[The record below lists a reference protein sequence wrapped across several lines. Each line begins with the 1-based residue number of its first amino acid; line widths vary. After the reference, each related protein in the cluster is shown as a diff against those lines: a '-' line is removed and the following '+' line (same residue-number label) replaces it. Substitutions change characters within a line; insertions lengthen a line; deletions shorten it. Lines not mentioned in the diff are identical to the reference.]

1 MGPLPHSL
9 PGSRARDSPGWA
21 AGQQGVPKHGA
32 EGTHRPTLVLH
43 PRVSSQEPVVALSP
57 GPGQDPPPHLGTPQ
71 SEGRESSCGQNP
83 AAWHSQLPRV
93 RALASP
99 PSLLPVRPLRCTQAG
114 GRWEGWGSMPRSAG
128 RAIIGAQ
135 GCQHPRRV
143 ERIPSGKESG
153 PPAVGMA
160 GMGVLG
166 MPSMARLWL
175 CLPGLPAL
183 PLWAPGAAWPGYNLA
198 HGPWCPGQR
207 HRHPSRGTPGQT
219 GWGQTKEGPAP
230 VPSLLYQGLEPQL
243 TSVSPPG
250 VLPDA
255 DSRVWGHGTGVV
267 AVPGLTLTVS
277 CSIPARAPPS
287 ASSGDGPLF
296 H

>member
-1 MGPLPHSL
+1 M
-9 PGSRARDSPGWA
+9 
-21 AGQQGVPKHGA
+21 
-32 EGTHRPTLVLH
+32 
-43 PRVSSQEPVVALSP
+43 VASTP
-57 GPGQDPPPHLGTPQ
+57 GPGQDPRPHLWPAQG
-71 SEGRESSCGQNP
+71 EGREGGWGQSP
-83 AAWHSQLPRV
+83 AAWKGQLPRV
-93 RALASP
+93 RALASTP
-99 PSLLPVRPLRCTQAG
+99 GPLIAFCCETPGVHTVWQMGGLGSHAQISRQSHHWRPGLPVPSEG
-114 GRWEGWGSMPRSAG
+114 GKNPIR
-128 RAIIGAQ
+128 
-135 GCQHPRRV
+135 
-143 ERIPSGKESG
+143 ERKSG

>member
-1 MGPLPHSL
+1 MVPRAASTLGGWKESHQGKKVGLQLLGWQEWGSWGCLPWPVCGSASQGYQHCLCGPLGL
-9 PGSRARDSPGWA
+9 PGQATTLPMGLGAPAR
-21 AGQQGVPKHGA
+21 
-32 EGTHRPTLVLH
+32 GTDT
-43 PRVSSQEPVVALSP
+43 
-57 GPGQDPPPHLGTPQ
+57 
-71 SEGRESSCGQNP
+71 
-83 AAWHSQLPRV
+83 
-93 RALASP
+93 
-99 PSLLPVRPLRCTQAG
+99 
-114 GRWEGWGSMPRSAG
+114 
-128 RAIIGAQ
+128 
-135 GCQHPRRV
+135 
-143 ERIPSGKESG
+143 
-153 PPAVGMA
+153 
-160 GMGVLG
+160 
-166 MPSMARLWL
+166 
-175 CLPGLPAL
+175 LPG
-183 PLWAPGAAWPGYNLA
+183 
-198 HGPWCPGQR
+198 
-207 HRHPSRGTPGQT
+207 GTPGQT